1 MTIINLTQHKATQD
15 QKDAGVVDLPD
26 KLRDQLVELLT
37 FDDLPDSHE
46 VINRANKIAWMIDHF
61 VKSKPTAAMIGG
73 APFLMPVLDKALRNY
88 GHTPLYAFSKRESVE
103 KTNPDGTVVKT
114 SVFKHAG
121 FVELGEPSC
130 W

>member
-1 MTIINLTQHKATQD
+1 
-15 QKDAGVVDLPD
+15 
-26 KLRDQLVELLT
+26 
-37 FDDLPDSHE
+37 
-46 VINRANKIAWMIDHF
+46 
-61 VKSKPTAAMIGG
+61 MIGG

-88 GHTPLYAFSKRESVE
+88 GHRPIYAFSKRESVE

-121 FVELGEPSC
+121 FVELGDPRF